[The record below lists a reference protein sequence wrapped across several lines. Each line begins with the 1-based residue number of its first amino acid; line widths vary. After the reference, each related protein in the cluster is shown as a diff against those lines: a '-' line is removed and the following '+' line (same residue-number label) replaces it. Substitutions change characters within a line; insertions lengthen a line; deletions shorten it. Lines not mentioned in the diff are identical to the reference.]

1 MSVIDTVEFFQVLYP
16 AETEGHTY
24 LWTLPKKYTRVFPCA
39 NALEIAQAARQET
52 EAHNDV
58 YYSVGVSERPFRAY
72 ERAKSSDIVSIPG
85 LWVDIDIAGDAHAAK
100 ALPPNYAAAR
110 SLLPE
115 MLDPSMVVHSGH
127 GLHAYYLFREL
138 LDTRTDEERSTAEEL
153 LRRLQGAVR
162 ARAAEQGWHVDSV
175 PDLCRILRVP
185 GTLNYKGG
193 EAVPCMV
200 TEYSEGLRYNAEDF
214 DVLPPVETVSKTER
228 TETFERRPTDGDAKV
243 MLANCAFLQ
252 HFQQNYKTLPE
263 PVWKAA
269 CTNLVRGVGG
279 EAIIL
284 PLVKEWLGAKYS
296 EEDTKKKLAHYL
308 NECTP
313 QTCTHIQT
321 DLGFKGCADCP
332 GIKSPCAWSL
342 GKVPQAIA
350 KLRQIALP
358 NAENTLNEETL
369 GALALV
375 KKENSLEYTRFKERC
390 KGNVNLNDLQREV
403 KRVQASQAG
412 LSVVEGG
419 GTLARGQKLG
429 EVRTCA
435 LVPDTPLD
443 LAIPANFSY
452 GADGVYEVRMTE
464 VGQVQR
470 LAAGTPVIISE
481 KQYNVD
487 TQTEKIQ
494 ISFRYYDHW
503 VHAVCKRSEAFSARN
518 IIALTDRGLN
528 ASSESA
534 KFLVKY
540 LQALE
545 AANPN
550 IPVVHAVS
558 KIGWRPYGLD
568 EFVIPSSSRYR
579 VDMEDDGELSAAF
592 TQRGTL
598 EEWLTVAQ
606 EIRKHVFARFVLAAA
621 FASPL
626 LRICKNRNF
635 MIYFWGTSGGGK
647 TAAQR
652 FALTVWGNP
661 TRLMKSFY
669 GTTNGLERAAEY
681 SNDFPL
687 VINERQ
693 VMMGNNKQEAL
704 ESLVYMLEG
713 GHGKVRASKS
723 GIRKTAT
730 WRTIAMASGEEPLS
744 RESSIQGVKT
754 RIIELNTYPVLPEE
768 AARMVYTI
776 DEEQHGTAGRAFVGR
791 LLQEAGTE
799 YAEILAAR
807 QALINRL
814 RVECPDHFEPH
825 IDNVATVAIADMLAS
840 MWLFGKTPEAAQQ
853 GAYDMAIAI
862 MGGQATKQEI
872 SDTRRAWDFVDEW
885 IVSNWQHFSNDNGY
899 ESRAKLSPEY
909 GFIRSGYV
917 NVYPM
922 YLRAALDD
930 AGFSSNKFLKEFV
943 ESGLIC
949 STPEKGKRRFTK
961 RVSYGGTK
969 IHVVQIPQSIEQPL

>member
-1 MSVIDTVEFFQVLYP
+1 MSVIDTIEFFRALYP
-16 AETEGHTY
+16 EDAQGHTY
-24 LWTLPKKYTRVFPCA
+24 LWTLPDKRTQVFA
-39 NALEIAQAARQET
+39 AAAYAEMAQAARKT
-52 EAHNDV
+52 GDTGKDV
-58 YYSVGVSERPFRAY
+58 YFSVGLSERLFRPH
-72 ERAKSSDIVSIPG
+72 ERAKSTDIVAIPA

-100 ALPPNYAAAR
+100 SLPPDYAAAR
-110 SLLPE
+110 ALLPE
-115 MLDPSMVVHSGH
+115 MFDPSIVVDSGH
-127 GLHAYYLFREL
+127 GIHAYYGFREL
-138 LDTRTDEERSTAEEL
+138 LDTRTDAEQSTAQDL

-162 ARAAEQGWHVDSV
+162 ARAEAKSWHVDST
-175 PDLCRILRVP
+175 PDLCRVLRVP
-185 GTLNYKGG
+185 GTLNHKGG
-193 EAVPCMV
+193 GAVPCV
-200 TEYSEGLRYNAEDF
+200 VAEYSEGLRYNAEDF
-214 DVLPPVETVSKTER
+214 DVLPPVEAICKTER
-228 TETFERRPTDGDAKV
+228 TATFKRRPTDGDARL
-243 MLANCAFLQ
+243 MIENCTFLQ
-252 HFQQNYKTLPE
+252 HFTQHYQSLPE

-269 CTNLVRGVGG
+269 CTNLMRGVGG
-279 EAIIL
+279 EEIIL
-284 PLVKEWLGAKYS
+284 PLVKEWL
-296 EEDTKKKLAHYL
+296 DTKFNADDTRKKLAHYL

-321 DLGFKGCADCP
+321 DLGFKGCVDCP

-358 NAENTLNEETL
+358 NAENTLNEETI

-375 KKENSLEYTRFKERC
+375 KKENGLEYARFKERC

-403 KRVQASQAG
+403 KRAQASQAG

-419 GTLARGQKLG
+419 ALVAGQRLG
-429 EVRTCA
+429 DITTRTF
-435 LVPDTPLD
+435 VPDTPLD
-443 LAIPANFSY
+443 LAIPANFAY
-452 GADGVYEVRMTE
+452 GADGIYEVRMTE
-464 VGQVQR
+464 MGQVQR

-481 KQYNVD
+481 KQYNID
-487 TQTEKIQ
+487 TQMEKVEL
-494 ISFRYYDHW
+494 SFRYYNHW
-503 VHAVCKRSEAFSARN
+503 VRTVCKRSEVFSARG
-518 IIALTDRGLN
+518 IIALADRGLN
-528 ASSESA
+528 TSSESA
-534 KFLVKY
+534 KYLVKY

-545 AANPN
+545 AANPH
-550 IPVVHAVS
+550 IPLVHAVS
-558 KIGWRPYGLD
+558 KIGWRPYALN

-579 VDMEDDGELSAAF
+579 VDLDDDGELAAAF
-592 TQRGTL
+592 TECGTL
-598 EEWLTVAQ
+598 AEWKAAAQ
-606 EIRKHVFARFVLAAA
+606 EIRKYTFARFVLAAS
-621 FASPL
+621 FATPL

-652 FALTVWGNP
+652 FALSVWGNP

-744 RESSIQGVKT
+744 KESSIQGVKT
-754 RIIELNTYPVLPEE
+754 RLIELNTYPVLPEQ
-768 AARMVYTI
+768 AAKMVYTI
-776 DEEQHGTAGRAFVGR
+776 DEEQHGTAGRAFIAR
-791 LLQEAGTE
+791 LLQDAGTE

-840 MWLFGKTPEAAQQ
+840 MWLFGESPEAAQQ

-862 MGGQATKQEI
+862 MGEQATKQEI

-899 ESRAKLSPEY
+899 DSRAKLSPEY

-930 AGFSSNKFLKEFV
+930 AGFSSNKFLKEFA
-943 ESGLIC
+943 EMGLIC
-949 STPEKGKRRFTK
+949 SSPEKNKRRFTK

-969 IHVVQIPQSIEQPL
+969 LHVVQIPQVMEGLL

>member
-1 MSVIDTVEFFQVLYP
+1 MSVIDTIEFFRALYP
-16 AETEGHTY
+16 ENAQGHTY
-24 LWTLPKKYTRVFPCA
+24 LWTLPDKRTQVFA
-39 NALEIAQAARQET
+39 AAVHAEMAQAARKT
-52 EAHNDV
+52 GDTGKDV
-58 YYSVGVSERPFRAY
+58 YFSVGVSERLFKAH
-72 ERAKSSDIVSIPG
+72 ERAKSADIVAIPA

-100 ALPPNYAAAR
+100 SLPPDYNSAR
-110 SLLPE
+110 SLMPE
-115 MLDPSMVVHSGH
+115 MLDPSIVVDSGH
-127 GLHAYYLFREL
+127 GLHAYYLFREP
-138 LDTRTDEERSTAEEL
+138 LDTRTDEERSAAEDL

-162 ARAAEQGWHVDSV
+162 ARAAEHGWHVDSV
-175 PDLCRILRVP
+175 PDLCRVLRVP
-185 GTLNYKGG
+185 GTLNRKGG
-193 EAVPCMV
+193 GAAPCV
-200 TEYSEGLRYNAEDF
+200 VAEYSEGLRYNAEDF
-214 DVLPPVETVSKTER
+214 DVLPPVEAASKTER
-228 TETFERRPTDGDAKV
+228 TETFERRPTDGDAQV
-243 MLANCAFLQ
+243 MLANCTFLQ
-252 HFQQNYKTLPE
+252 HFQQDYKTLPE
-263 PVWKAA
+263 PIWKAA
-269 CTNLVRGVGG
+269 CTNLMRGVGG
-279 EAIIL
+279 EEIIL
-284 PLVKEWLGAKYS
+284 PLVKEWLGAKFN
-296 EEDTKKKLAHYL
+296 EDDTRKKLAHYL

-403 KRVQASQAG
+403 KRVQALQAG

-419 GTLARGQKLG
+419 ALETGQRLG
-429 EVRTCA
+429 DITTRTF
-435 LVPDTPLD
+435 VPDTPLD

-452 GADGVYEVRMTE
+452 GADGVHEVRMTE
-464 VGQVQR
+464 MGQVQR

-487 TQTEKIQ
+487 TQTEKVQ
-494 ISFRYYDHW
+494 LSFRYYDHW
-503 VHAVCKRSEAFSARN
+503 VHTVCKRSEIFSARS

-528 ASSESA
+528 TSSESA
-534 KFLVKY
+534 KYLVKY

-550 IPVVHAVS
+550 IPLVHAVS
-558 KIGWRPYGLD
+558 KIGWRPYGMN
-568 EFVIPSSSRYR
+568 EFVIPSSSKYR
-579 VDMEDDGELSAAF
+579 VDMDDDGELSAAF
-592 TQRGTL
+592 TQCGTL
-598 EEWLTVAQ
+598 AEWQTAAQ
-606 EIRKHVFARFVLAAA
+606 EIRKHSFARFVLAAA
-621 FASPL
+621 FAAPL

-744 RESSIQGVKT
+744 NESSIQGVKT
-754 RIIELNTYPVLPEE
+754 RLIELNTYPVLPEKT
-768 AARMVYTI
+768 AKLVYTI
-776 DEEQHGTAGRAFVGR
+776 DEEQHGTAGRAFISR
-791 LLQEAGTE
+791 RLQEAGTE
-799 YAEILAAR
+799 YAEIFAAR
-807 QALINRL
+807 QALISRL

-840 MWLFGKTPEAAQQ
+840 MWLFGAAPEEAQQ

-862 MGGQATKQEI
+862 MPELPTRREI
-872 SDTRRAWDFVDEW
+872 SDTRRAWDFVEAW
-885 IVSNWQHFSNDNGY
+885 LLSNRQRFSDDY
-899 ESRAKLSPEY
+899 ASRANLSPEY
-909 GFIRSGYV
+909 GFIREGYY
-917 NVYPM
+917 NIYPM
-922 YLRAALDD
+922 YLRAALDS
-930 AGFSSNKFLKEFV
+930 AGFASNKFLKEFA

-949 STPEKGKRRFTK
+949 SSLEKKQNRYTK
-961 RVSYGGTK
+961 RVSYNGTK
-969 IHVVQIPQSIEQPL
+969 IHVVQIPQGAELPL

>member
-1 MSVIDTVEFFQVLYP
+1 MSVIDTIEFFQVLYP
-16 AETEGHTY
+16 AETEGNTY
-24 LWTLPKKYTRVFPCA
+24 VWTLPEKRAQVFPCA

-72 ERAKSSDIVSIPG
+72 ERAKSSDIVGIPG
-85 LWVDIDIAGDAHAAK
+85 LWVDIDIAGGGHAAK
-100 ALPPNYAAAR
+100 ALPPDYAAAR
-110 SLLPE
+110 TLLPE

-127 GLHAYYLFREL
+127 GLHAYYLFREPF
-138 LDTRTDEERSTAEEL
+138 DTRTDEERSAAEEL

-214 DVLPPVETVSKTER
+214 DVLPPVEMVSKTER
-228 TETFERRPTDGDAKV
+228 TETFERRPTDGDAQL
-243 MLANCAFLQ
+243 MLANCTFLQ
-252 HFQQNYKTLPE
+252 HFQQDYKTLPE
-263 PVWKAA
+263 PIWKAA
-269 CTNLVRGVGG
+269 CTNLMRGVGG
-279 EAIIL
+279 EEIIL
-284 PLVKEWLGAKYS
+284 PLVKEWLGAKFN
-296 EEDTKKKLAHYL
+296 EDDTRKKLAHYL

-403 KRVQASQAG
+403 KRVQALQAG

-419 GTLARGQKLG
+419 ALETGQRLG
-429 EVRTCA
+429 DITTRTF
-435 LVPDTPLD
+435 VPDTPLD

-452 GADGVYEVRMTE
+452 GADGVHEVRMTE
-464 VGQVQR
+464 MGQVQR

-487 TQTEKIQ
+487 TQTEKVQ
-494 ISFRYYDHW
+494 LSFRYYDHW
-503 VHAVCKRSEAFSARN
+503 VHTVCKRSEIFSARS

-528 ASSESA
+528 TSSESA
-534 KFLVKY
+534 KYLVKY

-550 IPVVHAVS
+550 IPLVHAVS
-558 KIGWRPYGLD
+558 KIGWRPYGMN
-568 EFVIPSSSRYR
+568 EFVIPSSSKYR
-579 VDMEDDGELSAAF
+579 VDMDDDGELSAAF
-592 TQRGTL
+592 TQCGTL
-598 EEWLTVAQ
+598 AEWQTAAQ
-606 EIRKHVFARFVLAAA
+606 EIRKHSFARFVLAAA
-621 FASPL
+621 FAAPL

-744 RESSIQGVKT
+744 NESSIQGVKT
-754 RIIELNTYPVLPEE
+754 RLIELNTYPVLPEKT
-768 AARMVYTI
+768 AKLVYTI
-776 DEEQHGTAGRAFVGR
+776 DEEQHGTAGRAFISR

-799 YAEILAAR
+799 YAEIFAAR
-807 QALINRL
+807 QALISRL

-840 MWLFGKTPEAAQQ
+840 MWLFGAAPEEAQQ

-862 MGGQATKQEI
+862 MPELPTRREI
-872 SDTRRAWDFVDEW
+872 SDTRRAWDFVEAW
-885 IVSNWQHFSNDNGY
+885 LLSNRQRFSDDY
-899 ESRAKLSPEY
+899 ASRANLSPEY
-909 GFIRSGYV
+909 GFIREGYY
-917 NVYPM
+917 NIYPM
-922 YLRAALDD
+922 YLRAALDS
-930 AGFSSNKFLKEFV
+930 AGFASNKFLKEFA

-949 STPEKGKRRFTK
+949 SSLEKKQNRYTK
-961 RVSYGGTK
+961 RVSYNGTK
-969 IHVVQIPQSIEQPL
+969 IHVVQIPQGAELPL

>member
-16 AETEGHTY
+16 AETEGNTY
-24 LWTLPKKYTRVFPCA
+24 IWTLPKKCTHVFPCT
-39 NALEIAQAARQET
+39 NASEIAQAARKET

-72 ERAKSSDIVSIPG
+72 ERAKSSDIVGIPG
-85 LWVDIDIAGDAHAAK
+85 LWVDIDIAGGGHAAK
-100 ALPPNYAAAR
+100 SLPTDYAAAR
-110 SLLPE
+110 ALLPE

-153 LRRLQGAVR
+153 LRRLQGSVR
-162 ARAAEQGWHVDSV
+162 VRAAEQGWHVDSV

-185 GTLNYKGG
+185 GTLNCKGD
-193 EAVPCMV
+193 EVVPCMV

-214 DVLPPVETVSKTER
+214 DILPPVEAVSKTER
-228 TETFERRPTDGDAKV
+228 TETFERRPTDGDAQLMV
-243 MLANCAFLQ
+243 ANCTFLQ
-252 HFQQNYKTLPE
+252 HFQQDYKTLPE
-263 PVWKAA
+263 PIWKAA
-269 CTNLVRGVGG
+269 CTNLMRGVGG
-279 EAIIL
+279 EEIIL
-284 PLVKEWLGAKYS
+284 PLVKEWLGAKFN
-296 EEDTKKKLAHYL
+296 EDDTRKKLAHYL

-429 EVRTCA
+429 EVRTCTF
-435 LVPDTPLD
+435 VPDTPLD

-464 VGQVQR
+464 MGQVQR

-487 TQTEKIQ
+487 TQTEKVQ
-494 ISFRYYDHW
+494 LSFRYYDHW
-503 VHAVCKRSEAFSARN
+503 VHTVCKRSEIFSARG

-528 ASSESA
+528 TSSESA
-534 KFLVKY
+534 KYLVKY

-550 IPVVHAVS
+550 IPLVHAVS
-558 KIGWRPYGLD
+558 KIGWRPYGLS
-568 EFVIPSSSRYR
+568 EFVIPSSSKYC
-579 VDMEDDGELSAAF
+579 VDMDDDGELTAAF

-598 EEWLTVAQ
+598 KEWQEAAQ
-606 EIRKHVFARFVLAAA
+606 EIRKHTFARFVLAAS
-621 FASPL
+621 FATPL
-626 LRICKNRNF
+626 LCICKNRNF

-744 RESSIQGVKT
+744 KESSIQGVKT
-754 RIIELNTYPVLPEE
+754 RLIELNTYPVLPEE
-768 AARMVYTI
+768 TAKLVYTI
-776 DEEQHGTAGRAFVGR
+776 DEEQHGTAGRAFIER
-791 LLQEAGTE
+791 LLHDAGTE

-807 QALINRL
+807 QALIERL
-814 RVECPDHFEPH
+814 RADYPEHFEPH
-825 IDNVATVAIADMLAS
+825 IDNVATVAIADMLVS
-840 MWLFGKTPEAAQQ
+840 MWLFGAVPEEAQQ
-853 GAYDMAIAI
+853 DTYDMAAVI
-862 MGGQATKQEI
+862 MAELPTRREI
-872 SDTRRAWDFVDEW
+872 SDTRRAWDFVEAW
-885 IVSNWQHFSNDNGY
+885 LLSNRQRFSDDYG
-899 ESRAKLSPEY
+899 SRANLSPEY
-909 GFIRSGYV
+909 GFIREGYY
-917 NVYPM
+917 NIYPM
-922 YLRAALDD
+922 YLRAALDG
-930 AGFSSNKFLKEFV
+930 AGFASNKFLKEFA
-943 ESGLIC
+943 EGGLIC
-949 STPEKGKRRFTK
+949 SSLEKKQNRYTK
-961 RVSYGGTK
+961 RVSYNGTK
-969 IHVVQIPQSIEQPL
+969 IHVVQIPQGAELPL

>member
-1 MSVIDTVEFFQVLYP
+1 MSVIDTIEFFRALYP
-16 AETEGHTY
+16 EDAQGHTY
-24 LWTLPKKYTRVFPCA
+24 LWTLPDKRTQVFTA
-39 NALEIAQAARQET
+39 AAHAEMAQAARKT
-52 EAHNDV
+52 GDAGKDV
-58 YYSVGVSERPFRAY
+58 YFSVGVSERLFKAH
-72 ERAKSSDIVSIPG
+72 ERAKSADIVAIPA

-100 ALPPNYAAAR
+100 ALPPDYISAR
-110 SLLPE
+110 ALLPE
-115 MLDPSMVVHSGH
+115 MLDPSIVVHSGH
-127 GLHAYYLFREL
+127 GIHAYYLFREL
-138 LDTRTDEERSTAEEL
+138 LDTRTDEERSAAEEL

-162 ARAAEQGWHVDSV
+162 ARAAEHGWHVDSV
-175 PDLCRILRVP
+175 PDLCRVLRVP
-185 GTLNYKGG
+185 GTLNRKGG
-193 EAVPCMV
+193 GAVPCV
-200 TEYSEGLRYNAEDF
+200 VAEYSEGLRYNAEDF
-214 DVLPPVETVSKTER
+214 DILPPVEAVSKTER
-228 TETFERRPTDGDAKV
+228 TETFERRPTDGEAQV
-243 MLANCAFLQ
+243 MLANCTFLQ
-252 HFQQNYKTLPE
+252 YFQQNYKTLPE
-263 PVWKAA
+263 PIWKAA
-269 CTNLVRGVGG
+269 CTNLMRGTNG
-279 EAIIL
+279 EDIIL
-284 PLVKEWLGAKYS
+284 PLVKEWLGTKYN
-296 EEDTKKKLAHYL
+296 EDDTRKKLAHYL

-321 DLGFKGCADCP
+321 DLGFNGCADCP

-452 GADGVYEVRMTE
+452 GADGVHEVRMTE
-464 VGQVQR
+464 MGQVQR

-503 VHAVCKRSEAFSARN
+503 VHTVCKRSEIFSARG

-528 ASSESA
+528 TSSESA
-534 KFLVKY
+534 KYLVKY

-550 IPVVHAVS
+550 IPLVHAVS
-558 KIGWRPYGLD
+558 KIGWRPYGLS
-568 EFVIPSSSRYR
+568 EFVIPSSSKYR
-579 VDMEDDGELSAAF
+579 VDMDDDGELTAAF

-598 EEWLTVAQ
+598 KEWQEAAQ
-606 EIRKHVFARFVLAAA
+606 EIRKHTFARFVLAAS
-621 FASPL
+621 FATPL

-744 RESSIQGVKT
+744 KESSIQGVKT
-754 RIIELNTYPVLPEE
+754 RLIELNTYPVLPEE
-768 AARMVYTI
+768 TAKLVYTI
-776 DEEQHGTAGRAFVGR
+776 DEEQHGTAGRAFIER
-791 LLQEAGTE
+791 LLQDAGTE

-840 MWLFGKTPEAAQQ
+840 MWLFGAAPEEAQQ
-853 GAYDMAIAI
+853 DTYDMAAVI
-862 MGGQATKQEI
+862 MAELPTRREI
-872 SDTRRAWDFVDEW
+872 SDTQRAWDFVEAW
-885 IVSNWQHFSNDNGY
+885 LLSNRQRFSDDY
-899 ESRAKLSPEY
+899 ASRANLSPEY
-909 GFIRSGYV
+909 GFIREGYY
-917 NVYPM
+917 NIYPM
-922 YLRAALDD
+922 YLRAALDS
-930 AGFSSNKFLKEFV
+930 AGFASNKFLKEFA

-949 STPEKGKRRFTK
+949 SSLEKKQNRYTK
-961 RVSYGGTK
+961 RVSYNGTK
-969 IHVVQIPQSIEQPL
+969 IHVVQIPQGTELPL

>member
-1 MSVIDTVEFFQVLYP
+1 MPDKRTQVFSCAAHADT
-16 AETEGHTY
+16 
-24 LWTLPKKYTRVFPCA
+24 
-39 NALEIAQAARQET
+39 AQAAQK
-52 EAHNDV
+52 ASDAGKDV
-58 YYSVGVSERPFRAY
+58 YFSVGVSERLFRAH
-72 ERAKSSDIVSIPG
+72 ERAKSADIVAIPA

-100 ALPPNYAAAR
+100 ALPPDYISAR
-110 SLLPE
+110 ALLPE
-115 MLDPSMVVHSGH
+115 MLDPSIVVHSGH
-127 GLHAYYLFREL
+127 GIHAYYLFREL
-138 LDTRTDEERSTAEEL
+138 LDTRTDEERSAAEEL

-162 ARAAEQGWHVDSV
+162 ARAAEHGWHVDSV
-175 PDLCRILRVP
+175 PDLCRVLRVL
-185 GTLNYKGG
+185 GTLNRKGG
-193 EAVPCMV
+193 GAVSCV
-200 TEYSEGLRYNAEDF
+200 VAEYSEGLRYNAEDF
-214 DVLPPVETVSKTER
+214 DILPPVEAVSKTER
-228 TETFERRPTDGDAKV
+228 TETFERRPTDGDAQL

-252 HFQQNYKTLPE
+252 YFQQNYKTLPE

-269 CTNLVRGVGG
+269 CTNLMRGTNG
-279 EAIIL
+279 EDIIL
-284 PLVKEWLGAKYS
+284 PLVKEWLDTKYN
-296 EEDTKKKLAHYL
+296 EEDTRKKLAHYL

-313 QTCTHIQT
+313 QTCVHIQSE
-321 DLGFKGCADCP
+321 LGFKGCVDCP

-350 KLRQIALP
+350 KLRQITLP
-358 NAENTLNEETL
+358 TAENTLNEETI

-375 KKENSLEYTRFKERC
+375 KKENGLEYARFKERC

-403 KRVQASQAG
+403 KRVQALQAG

-419 GTLARGQKLG
+419 ALETGQKLG
-429 EVRTCA
+429 DITTQSF
-435 LVPDTPLD
+435 VPDTPLD

-464 VGQVQR
+464 MGQVQR

-558 KIGWRPYGLD
+558 KIGWRPYGMN
-568 EFVIPSSSRYR
+568 EFIIPSSSKYR
-579 VDMEDDGELSAAF
+579 VDMDDDGELSAAF
-592 TQRGTL
+592 TQCGTL
-598 EEWLTVAQ
+598 AEWQTAAQ
-606 EIRKHVFARFVLAAA
+606 EIRKHSFARFVLAAA
-621 FASPL
+621 FAAPL
-626 LRICKNRNF
+626 LRIFKNRNF

-652 FALTVWGNP
+652 FALSVWGNP

-744 RESSIQGVKT
+744 KESSIQGVKT
-754 RIIELNTYPVLPEE
+754 RLIELNAYPVLPEE
-768 AARMVYTI
+768 TAKMVYAI
-776 DEEQHGTAGRAFVGR
+776 DEEQHGTAGRAFIER
-791 LLQEAGTE
+791 LLQDAGTA
-799 YAEILAAR
+799 YAEILTAR
-807 QALINRL
+807 QALIERL
-814 RVECPDHFEPH
+814 RADYPEHFEPH
-825 IDNVATVAIADMLAS
+825 IDNVATVAIADMLVS
-840 MWLFGKTPEAAQQ
+840 MWLFGAVPEEAQQ
-853 GAYDMAIAI
+853 DAYDMAAVI
-862 MGGQATKQEI
+862 MAELPTRREI
-872 SDTRRAWDFVDEW
+872 SDTRRAWDFVEAW
-885 IVSNWQHFSNDNGY
+885 LLSNRQRFSDDY
-899 ESRAKLSPEY
+899 ASRANLSPEY
-909 GFIRSGYV
+909 GFIREGYY
-917 NVYPM
+917 NIYPM
-922 YLRAALDD
+922 YLRAALDG
-930 AGFSSNKFLKEFV
+930 AGFASNKFLKEFA
-943 ESGLIC
+943 EGGLIC
-949 STPEKGKRRFTK
+949 SSLEKKQNRYTK
-961 RVSYGGTK
+961 RVSYNGTK
-969 IHVVQIPQSIEQPL
+969 IHVVQIPQGAELPL

>member
-1 MSVIDTVEFFQVLYP
+1 MSVIDTIEFFRALYP
-16 AETEGHTY
+16 ENAQGHTY
-24 LWTLPKKYTRVFPCA
+24 LWTLPDKRTQVFA
-39 NALEIAQAARQET
+39 AAVHAEMAQAARKT
-52 EAHNDV
+52 GDTGKDV
-58 YYSVGVSERPFRAY
+58 YFSVGVSERLFKAH
-72 ERAKSSDIVSIPG
+72 ERAKSADIVAIPA

-100 ALPPNYAAAR
+100 SLPPDYNSAR
-110 SLLPE
+110 SLMPE
-115 MLDPSMVVHSGH
+115 MLDPSIVVDSGH
-127 GLHAYYLFREL
+127 GLHAYYLFREP
-138 LDTRTDEERSTAEEL
+138 LDTRTDEERSAAEDL

-162 ARAAEQGWHVDSV
+162 ARAAEHGWHVDSV
-175 PDLCRILRVP
+175 PDLCRVLRVP
-185 GTLNYKGG
+185 GTLNRKGG
-193 EAVPCMV
+193 GAAPCV
-200 TEYSEGLRYNAEDF
+200 VAEYSEGLRYNAEDF
-214 DVLPPVETVSKTER
+214 DVLPPVEAASKTER
-228 TETFERRPTDGDAKV
+228 TETFERRPTDGDAQV
-243 MLANCAFLQ
+243 MLANCTFLQ
-252 HFQQNYKTLPE
+252 HFQQDYKTLPE
-263 PVWKAA
+263 PIWKAA
-269 CTNLVRGVGG
+269 CTNLMRGVGG
-279 EAIIL
+279 EEIIL
-284 PLVKEWLGAKYS
+284 PLVKEWLGAKFN
-296 EEDTKKKLAHYL
+296 EDDTRKKLAHYL

-403 KRVQASQAG
+403 KRVQALQAG

-419 GTLARGQKLG
+419 ALETGQRLG
-429 EVRTCA
+429 DITTRTF
-435 LVPDTPLD
+435 VPDTPLD

-452 GADGVYEVRMTE
+452 GADGVHEVRMTE
-464 VGQVQR
+464 MGQVQR

-487 TQTEKIQ
+487 TQTEKVQ
-494 ISFRYYDHW
+494 LSFRYYDHW
-503 VHAVCKRSEAFSARN
+503 VHTVCKRSEIFSARS

-528 ASSESA
+528 TSSESA
-534 KFLVKY
+534 KYLVKY

-550 IPVVHAVS
+550 IPLVHAVS
-558 KIGWRPYGLD
+558 KIGWRPYGMN
-568 EFVIPSSSRYR
+568 EFVIPSSSKYR
-579 VDMEDDGELSAAF
+579 VDMDDDGELSAAF
-592 TQRGTL
+592 TQCGTL
-598 EEWLTVAQ
+598 AEWQTAAQ
-606 EIRKHVFARFVLAAA
+606 EIRKHSFARFVLAAA
-621 FASPL
+621 FAAPL

-744 RESSIQGVKT
+744 NESSIQGVKT
-754 RIIELNTYPVLPEE
+754 RLIELNTYPVLPEKT
-768 AARMVYTI
+768 AKLVYTI
-776 DEEQHGTAGRAFVGR
+776 DEEQHGTAGRAFISR

-799 YAEILAAR
+799 YAEIFAAR
-807 QALINRL
+807 QALISRL

-840 MWLFGKTPEAAQQ
+840 MWLFGAAPEEAQQ

-862 MGGQATKQEI
+862 MPELPTRREI
-872 SDTRRAWDFVDEW
+872 SDTRRAWDFVEAW
-885 IVSNWQHFSNDNGY
+885 LLSNRQRFSDDY
-899 ESRAKLSPEY
+899 ASRANLSPEY
-909 GFIRSGYV
+909 GFIREGYY
-917 NVYPM
+917 NIYPM
-922 YLRAALDD
+922 YLRAALDS
-930 AGFSSNKFLKEFV
+930 AGFASNKFLKEFA

-949 STPEKGKRRFTK
+949 SSLEKKQNRYTK
-961 RVSYGGTK
+961 RVSYNGTK
-969 IHVVQIPQSIEQPL
+969 IHVVQIPQGAELPL

>member
-1 MSVIDTVEFFQVLYP
+1 MSVIDTIEFFRALYP
-16 AETEGHTY
+16 EESEGHTY
-24 LWTLPKKYTRVFPCA
+24 LWTLPDKRTQVFA
-39 NALEIAQAARQET
+39 AAAHAEIAQAARNT
-52 EAHNDV
+52 GDAGKDV
-58 YYSVGVSERPFRAY
+58 YFSVGLSERLFKAH
-72 ERAKSSDIVSIPG
+72 ERAKSADIIAIPA

-100 ALPPNYAAAR
+100 SLPPDYTAAR
-110 SLLPE
+110 ALLPE
-115 MLDPSMVVHSGH
+115 MLDPSIVVHSGH
-127 GLHAYYLFREL
+127 GIHAYYIFREL
-138 LDTRTDEERSTAEEL
+138 LDTRTEEERSAAEDL

-162 ARAAEQGWHVDSV
+162 ARAAIYGWHVDSV
-175 PDLCRILRVP
+175 PDLCRVLRVP
-185 GTLNYKGG
+185 GTLNRKGG
-193 EAVPCMV
+193 GAVSCV
-200 TEYSEGLRYNAEDF
+200 VAEYSEELRYNAEDF
-214 DVLPPVETVSKTER
+214 DVLPPVETVNRTER
-228 TETFERRPTDGDAKV
+228 TETFERRPTDGDAQL
-243 MLANCAFLQ
+243 MLANCTFLQ

-269 CTNLVRGVGG
+269 CTNLMRGVGG
-279 EAIIL
+279 EEIIL
-284 PLVKEWLGAKYS
+284 PLVKEWLGTKYN
-296 EEDTKKKLAHYL
+296 EEDTRKKLAHYL

-313 QTCTHIQT
+313 QTCVHIQSE
-321 DLGFKGCADCP
+321 LGFKGCADCP
-332 GIKSPCAWSL
+332 AIKSPCAWSL

-358 NAENTLNEETL
+358 NAENTLNEETI

-375 KKENSLEYTRFKERC
+375 KKENGLEYARFKERC

-419 GTLARGQKLG
+419 ALEAGQKLG
-429 EVRTCA
+429 DITTRSF
-435 LVPDTPLD
+435 VPDTPLD
-443 LAIPANFSY
+443 LALPANFSY

-464 VGQVQR
+464 MGQVAR

-487 TQTEKIQ
+487 TQTEKVQ
-494 ISFRYYDHW
+494 LSFRYYAHW
-503 VHAVCKRSEAFSARN
+503 VHVVCKRSEVFSARG

-528 ASSESA
+528 TSSESA
-534 KFLVKY
+534 KYLVKY

-558 KIGWRPYGLD
+558 KIGWRPYGLS

-579 VDMEDDGELSAAF
+579 VDMDDDGELAAAF
-592 TQRGTL
+592 TQCGTV
-598 EEWLTVAQ
+598 EAWRQAAQ

-621 FASPL
+621 FATPL
-626 LRICKNRNF
+626 LHICKNRNF

-693 VMMGNNKQEAL
+693 VMMGSNKQEAL

-744 RESSIQGVKT
+744 KESSIQGVKT
-754 RIIELNTYPVLPEE
+754 RLIELNTYSVLPEE
-768 AARMVYTI
+768 TAKMVYSI
-776 DEEQHGTAGRAFVGR
+776 DEERHGTAGRAFMER
-791 LLQEAGTE
+791 LLQEAKTA
-799 YAEILAAR
+799 YTEILAAR
-807 QALINRL
+807 QALIERL
-814 RVECPDHFEPH
+814 HIDYPEHFEPH
-825 IDNVATVAIADMLAS
+825 IDNVATVCIADMLAS
-840 MWLFGKTPEAAQQ
+840 MWIFGETPEEAQQ
-853 GAYDMAIAI
+853 GAYDMAAVI
-862 MGGQATKQEI
+862 MEGQPTKREI
-872 SDTRRAWDFVDEW
+872 SDTRRAWDFVETW
-885 IVSNWQHFSNDNGY
+885 LVSNWQHFSNDSGY

-909 GFIRSGYV
+909 GFIRDGCI

-930 AGFSSNKFLKEFV
+930 AGFSSNKFLKEFA
-943 ESGLIC
+943 EGGLIC
-949 STPEKGKRRFTK
+949 STPEKDKRRFTK

-969 IHVVQIPQSIEQPL
+969 IHVIQIPQNMEALL

>member
-1 MSVIDTVEFFQVLYP
+1 MSVIDTIEFFQVLYP
-16 AETEGHTY
+16 EETEGYTY
-24 LWTLPKKYTRVFPCA
+24 LWTLPDKRTQVFPCA
-39 NALEIAQAARQET
+39 NAPEIAQAARKES

-58 YYSVGVSERPFRAY
+58 YYSVGVSERPFRPY

-85 LWVDIDIAGDAHAAK
+85 LWVDIDIAGDGHAAK
-100 ALPPNYAAAR
+100 ALPPDYAAAR
-110 SLLPE
+110 ALLPE
-115 MLDPSMVVHSGH
+115 MLDPSMVVHSGY

-138 LDTRTDEERSTAEEL
+138 LDTRTNEEQSTAQDL

-162 ARAAEQGWHVDSV
+162 ARAEEKGWHVDSV

-185 GTLNYKGG
+185 GTLNRKGG
-193 EAVPCMV
+193 GAVPCV
-200 TEYSEGLRYNAEDF
+200 VAEYSEGLRYNAEDF
-214 DVLPPVETVSKTER
+214 DVLPPVEAVSKTER
-228 TETFERRPTDGDAKV
+228 TETFERRPTDGDAQLMV
-243 MLANCAFLQ
+243 ANCTFLQ
-252 HFQQNYKTLPE
+252 HFQQDYKTLPE
-263 PVWKAA
+263 PIWKAA
-269 CTNLVRGVGG
+269 CTNLMRGVGG
-279 EAIIL
+279 EEIIL
-284 PLVKEWLGAKYS
+284 PLVKEWLGAKFS
-296 EEDTKKKLAHYL
+296 EDDTRKKLAHYL

-321 DLGFKGCADCP
+321 DLGFKGCVDCP

-358 NAENTLNEETL
+358 NAENTLNEETI

-375 KKENSLEYTRFKERC
+375 KKENGLEYARFKERC

-403 KRVQASQAG
+403 KRAQASQAG

-419 GTLARGQKLG
+419 ALEAGQRLG
-429 EVRTCA
+429 DITTRTF
-435 LVPDTPLD
+435 VPDTPLD
-443 LAIPANFSY
+443 LAVPANFSY

-503 VHAVCKRSEAFSARN
+503 GHAVCKRSEAFSARN

-568 EFVIPSSSRYR
+568 EFVIPSSSKYR
-579 VDMEDDGELSAAF
+579 VDMDDDGELTAAF
-592 TQRGTL
+592 TQCGTL
-598 EEWLTVAQ
+598 AAWKEAAQ
-606 EIRKHVFARFVLAAA
+606 EIRKHIFARFVLAAS
-621 FASPL
+621 FATPL

-744 RESSIQGVKT
+744 KESSIQGVKT
-754 RIIELNTYPVLPEE
+754 RLVELNTYLVLPEE
-768 AARMVYTI
+768 TAKLVYTI
-776 DEEQHGTAGRAFVGR
+776 DEEQHGTAVRAFVGR
-791 LLQEAGTE
+791 LLQESGTE

-814 RVECPDHFEPH
+814 RTDYPEHFEPH

-840 MWLFGKTPEAAQQ
+840 MWIFGETPEEAQQ

-872 SDTRRAWDFVDEW
+872 SDMRRAWDFVEAW

-930 AGFSSNKFLKEFV
+930 VGFSSNKFLKEFA

-949 STPEKGKRRFTK
+949 STPEKGKCRFTK

-969 IHVVQIPQSIEQPL
+969 IHVVQIPQTLEQPL

>member
-1 MSVIDTVEFFQVLYP
+1 MSVIDTIEFFQALYP
-16 AETEGHTY
+16 EETEGHTY
-24 LWTLPKKYTRVFPCA
+24 LWTMPDKRTQVFSCA
-39 NALEIAQAARQET
+39 AHADTAQAAQK
-52 EAHNDV
+52 ASDAGKDV
-58 YYSVGVSERPFRAY
+58 YFSVGVSERLFRAH
-72 ERAKSSDIVSIPG
+72 ERAKSADIVAIPA

-100 ALPPNYAAAR
+100 ALPPDYISAR
-110 SLLPE
+110 ALLPE
-115 MLDPSMVVHSGH
+115 MLDPSIVVHSGH
-127 GLHAYYLFREL
+127 GIHAYYLFREL
-138 LDTRTDEERSTAEEL
+138 LDTRTDEERSAAEEL

-162 ARAAEQGWHVDSV
+162 ARAAEHGWHVDSV
-175 PDLCRILRVP
+175 PDLCRVLRVL
-185 GTLNYKGG
+185 GTLNRKGG
-193 EAVPCMV
+193 GAVSCV
-200 TEYSEGLRYNAEDF
+200 VAEYSEGLRYNAEDF
-214 DVLPPVETVSKTER
+214 DILPPVEAVSKTER
-228 TETFERRPTDGDAKV
+228 TETFERRPTDGDAQL

-252 HFQQNYKTLPE
+252 YFQQNYKTLPE

-269 CTNLVRGVGG
+269 CTNLMRGTNG
-279 EAIIL
+279 EDIIL
-284 PLVKEWLGAKYS
+284 PLVKEWLDTKYN
-296 EEDTKKKLAHYL
+296 EEDTRKKLAHYL

-313 QTCTHIQT
+313 QTCVHIQSE
-321 DLGFKGCADCP
+321 LGFKGCVDCP

-350 KLRQIALP
+350 KLRQITLP
-358 NAENTLNEETL
+358 TAENTLNEETI

-375 KKENSLEYTRFKERC
+375 KKENGLEYARFKERC

-403 KRVQASQAG
+403 KRVQALQAG

-419 GTLARGQKLG
+419 ALETGQKLG
-429 EVRTCA
+429 DITTQSF
-435 LVPDTPLD
+435 VPDTPLD

-464 VGQVQR
+464 MGQVQR

-558 KIGWRPYGLD
+558 KIGWRPYGMN
-568 EFVIPSSSRYR
+568 EFIIPSSSKYR
-579 VDMEDDGELSAAF
+579 VDMDDDGELSAAF
-592 TQRGTL
+592 TQCGTL
-598 EEWLTVAQ
+598 AEWQTAAQ
-606 EIRKHVFARFVLAAA
+606 EIRKHSFARFVLAAA
-621 FASPL
+621 FAAPL
-626 LRICKNRNF
+626 LRIFKNRNF

-652 FALTVWGNP
+652 FALSVWGNP

-744 RESSIQGVKT
+744 KESSIQGVKT
-754 RIIELNTYPVLPEE
+754 RLIELNAYPVLPEE
-768 AARMVYTI
+768 TAKMVYAI
-776 DEEQHGTAGRAFVGR
+776 DEEQHGTAGRAFIER
-791 LLQEAGTE
+791 LLQDAGTA
-799 YAEILAAR
+799 YAEILTAR
-807 QALINRL
+807 QALIERL
-814 RVECPDHFEPH
+814 RADYPEHFEPH
-825 IDNVATVAIADMLAS
+825 IDNVATVAIADMLVS
-840 MWLFGKTPEAAQQ
+840 MWLFGAVPEEAQQ
-853 GAYDMAIAI
+853 DAYDMAAVI
-862 MGGQATKQEI
+862 MAELPTRREI
-872 SDTRRAWDFVDEW
+872 SDTRRAWDFVEAW
-885 IVSNWQHFSNDNGY
+885 LLSNRQRFSDDY
-899 ESRAKLSPEY
+899 ASRANLSPEY
-909 GFIRSGYV
+909 GFIREGYY
-917 NVYPM
+917 NIYPM
-922 YLRAALDD
+922 YLRAALDG
-930 AGFSSNKFLKEFV
+930 AGFASNKFLKEFA
-943 ESGLIC
+943 EGGLIC
-949 STPEKGKRRFTK
+949 SSLEKKQNRYTK
-961 RVSYGGTK
+961 RVSYNGTK
-969 IHVVQIPQSIEQPL
+969 IHVVQIPQGAELPL

>member
-1 MSVIDTVEFFQVLYP
+1 MPDKRTQVFSCAAHADT
-16 AETEGHTY
+16 
-24 LWTLPKKYTRVFPCA
+24 
-39 NALEIAQAARQET
+39 AQAAQK
-52 EAHNDV
+52 ASDAGKDV
-58 YYSVGVSERPFRAY
+58 YFSVGVSERLFRAH
-72 ERAKSSDIVSIPG
+72 ERAKSADIVAIPA

-100 ALPPNYAAAR
+100 ALPPDYISAR
-110 SLLPE
+110 ALLPE
-115 MLDPSMVVHSGH
+115 MLDPSIVVHSGH
-127 GLHAYYLFREL
+127 GIHAYYLFREL
-138 LDTRTDEERSTAEEL
+138 LDTRTDEERSAAEDL

-162 ARAAEQGWHVDSV
+162 ARAAEHGWHVDSV
-175 PDLCRILRVP
+175 PDLCRVLRVP
-185 GTLNYKGG
+185 GTLNRKGG
-193 EAVPCMV
+193 GAAPCV
-200 TEYSEGLRYNAEDF
+200 VAEYSEGLRYNAEDF
-214 DVLPPVETVSKTER
+214 DVLPPVEAASKTER
-228 TETFERRPTDGDAKV
+228 TETFERRPTDGDAQV
-243 MLANCAFLQ
+243 MLANCTFLQ
-252 HFQQNYKTLPE
+252 YFQQNYKTLPE
-263 PVWKAA
+263 PIWKAA
-269 CTNLVRGVGG
+269 CTNLMRGTNG
-279 EAIIL
+279 EDIIL
-284 PLVKEWLGAKYS
+284 PLVKEWLGTKYN
-296 EEDTKKKLAHYL
+296 EDDTRKKLAHYL

-452 GADGVYEVRMTE
+452 GADGVHEVRMTE
-464 VGQVQR
+464 MGQVQR

-503 VHAVCKRSEAFSARN
+503 VHTVCKRSEIFSARG

-528 ASSESA
+528 TSSESA
-534 KFLVKY
+534 KYLVKY

-550 IPVVHAVS
+550 IPLVHAVS
-558 KIGWRPYGLD
+558 KIGWRPYGLS
-568 EFVIPSSSRYR
+568 EFVIPSSSKYR
-579 VDMEDDGELSAAF
+579 VDMDDDGELSAAF

-598 EEWLTVAQ
+598 EEWQEAAQ
-606 EIRKHVFARFVLAAA
+606 EIRKHTFARFVLAAS
-621 FASPL
+621 FATPL
-626 LRICKNRNF
+626 LCICKNRNF

-652 FALTVWGNP
+652 FALSVWGNP

-723 GIRKTAT
+723 GIRKAAT

-744 RESSIQGVKT
+744 KESSIQGVKT
-754 RIIELNTYPVLPEE
+754 RLIELNTYPVLPEE
-768 AARMVYTI
+768 TAKLVYTI
-776 DEEQHGTAGRAFVGR
+776 DEEQHGTAGRAFIER

-799 YAEILAAR
+799 YAEILTAR
-807 QALINRL
+807 QALIERL
-814 RVECPDHFEPH
+814 RADYPEHFEPH
-825 IDNVATVAIADMLAS
+825 IDNVATVAIADMLVS
-840 MWLFGKTPEAAQQ
+840 MWLFGAVPEEAQQ
-853 GAYDMAIAI
+853 DAYDMAAVI
-862 MGGQATKQEI
+862 MVELPTRREI
-872 SDTRRAWDFVDEW
+872 SDTQRAWDFVEAW
-885 IVSNWQHFSNDNGY
+885 LVSNRQRFSEEFG
-899 ESRAKLSPEY
+899 ERARLSPEY
-909 GFIRSGYV
+909 GFVRDNCI

-930 AGFSSNKFLKEFV
+930 EGFSSNKFLKEFA
-943 ESGLIC
+943 EMGLIC
-949 STPEKGKRRFTK
+949 SSPEKNKRRFTK

-969 IHVVQIPQSIEQPL
+969 LHVVQIPQVMEGLL

>member
-1 MSVIDTVEFFQVLYP
+1 MSVIDTIEFFQVLYP
-16 AETEGHTY
+16 EETEGHTY
-24 LWTLPKKYTRVFPCA
+24 LWTLPDKRTQVFSCA
-39 NALEIAQAARQET
+39 AHADTAQAAQKASDT
-52 EAHNDV
+52 SKDV
-58 YYSVGVSERPFRAY
+58 YFSVGVSERLFKAH
-72 ERAKSSDIVSIPG
+72 ERAKSADIVAIPG
-85 LWVDIDIAGDAHAAK
+85 LWVDIDIAGDGHAAK
-100 ALPPNYAAAR
+100 ALPPDYAAAR
-110 SLLPE
+110 ALLPE

-138 LDTRTDEERSTAEEL
+138 LDTRTDEERSAAEEL

-162 ARAAEQGWHVDSV
+162 ARAAEHGWHVDSV
-175 PDLCRILRVP
+175 PDLCRVLRVP
-185 GTLNYKGG
+185 GTLNRKGG
-193 EAVPCMV
+193 GAVPCV
-200 TEYSEGLRYNAEDF
+200 VAECSEGLRYNAEDF
-214 DVLPPVETVSKTER
+214 DILPPVEAVSKTER
-228 TETFERRPTDGDAKV
+228 TETFERRPTDGDAQLMV
-243 MLANCAFLQ
+243 ANCTFLQ
-252 HFQQNYKTLPE
+252 HFQQDYKTLPE
-263 PVWKAA
+263 PIWKAA
-269 CTNLVRGVGG
+269 CTNLMRGVGG
-279 EAIIL
+279 EEIIL
-284 PLVKEWLGAKYS
+284 PLVKEWLGTKFNAN
-296 EEDTKKKLAHYL
+296 DTRKKLAHYL

-313 QTCTHIQT
+313 QTCKHIQT

-358 NAENTLNEETL
+358 NAENTLNEETI

-375 KKENSLEYTRFKERC
+375 KKENGLEYARFKERC

-403 KRVQASQAG
+403 KRAQASQAG

-419 GTLARGQKLG
+419 VLEAGQKLG
-429 EVRTCA
+429 DITTCTF
-435 LVPDTPLD
+435 VPDTPLD

-464 VGQVQR
+464 MGQVQR
-470 LAAGTPVIISE
+470 LAAGTPVIIYE

-487 TQTEKIQ
+487 TQTEKVQ
-494 ISFRYYDHW
+494 LSFRYYDHW
-503 VHAVCKRSEAFSARN
+503 VHTVCKRSEIFSARG

-528 ASSESA
+528 TSSESA
-534 KFLVKY
+534 KYLVKY

-550 IPVVHAVS
+550 IPLVHAVS
-558 KIGWRPYGLD
+558 KIGWRPYGLS
-568 EFVIPSSSRYR
+568 EFVIPSSSKYR
-579 VDMEDDGELSAAF
+579 VDMDDDGELTAAF

-598 EEWLTVAQ
+598 KEWQEAAQ
-606 EIRKHVFARFVLAAA
+606 EIRKHTFARFVLAAS
-621 FASPL
+621 FATPL
-626 LRICKNRNF
+626 LCICKNRNF

-744 RESSIQGVKT
+744 KESSIQGVKT
-754 RIIELNTYPVLPEE
+754 RLIELNTYPVLPEE
-768 AARMVYTI
+768 TAKLVYTI
-776 DEEQHGTAGRAFVGR
+776 DEEQHGTAGRAFIER
-791 LLQEAGTE
+791 LLQDAGTE

-807 QALINRL
+807 QALIERL
-814 RVECPDHFEPH
+814 RADYPEHFEPH
-825 IDNVATVAIADMLAS
+825 IDNVATVAIADMLVS
-840 MWLFGKTPEAAQQ
+840 MWLFGAVPEEAQQ
-853 GAYDMAIAI
+853 DAYDMAAVI
-862 MGGQATKQEI
+862 MAELPTRREI
-872 SDTRRAWDFVDEW
+872 SDTRRAWDFVEAW
-885 IVSNWQHFSNDNGY
+885 LLSNRQRFSDDYG
-899 ESRAKLSPEY
+899 SRANLSPEY
-909 GFIRSGYV
+909 GFIREGYY
-917 NVYPM
+917 NIYPM
-922 YLRAALDD
+922 YLRAALDG
-930 AGFSSNKFLKEFV
+930 AGFASNKFLKEFA
-943 ESGLIC
+943 EGGLIC
-949 STPEKGKRRFTK
+949 SSLEKKQNRYTK
-961 RVSYGGTK
+961 RVSYNGTK
-969 IHVVQIPQSIEQPL
+969 IHVVQIPQGAELPL

>member
-1 MSVIDTVEFFQVLYP
+1 MSVIDIVEFFQVLYP
-16 AETEGHTY
+16 AETEGNTY
-24 LWTLPKKYTRVFPCA
+24 IWTLPKKCTHVFPCT
-39 NALEIAQAARQET
+39 NASEIAQAARKET

-72 ERAKSSDIVSIPG
+72 ERAKSSDIVGIPG
-85 LWVDIDIAGDAHAAK
+85 LWVDIDIAGGGHAAK
-100 ALPPNYAAAR
+100 SLPTDYAAAR
-110 SLLPE
+110 ALLPE

-162 ARAAEQGWHVDSV
+162 VRAAEQGWHVDSV

-185 GTLNYKGG
+185 GTLNCKGD
-193 EAVPCMV
+193 EVVPCMV
-200 TEYSEGLRYNAEDF
+200 TEYSEELRYNAEDF
-214 DVLPPVETVSKTER
+214 DVLPPVEAVSKTER
-228 TETFERRPTDGDAKV
+228 TETFERRPTDGDAQL

-252 HFQQNYKTLPE
+252 YFQQNYKTLPE

-269 CTNLVRGVGG
+269 CTNLMRGTNG
-279 EAIIL
+279 EDIIL
-284 PLVKEWLGAKYS
+284 PLVKEWLDTKYN
-296 EEDTKKKLAHYL
+296 EEDTRKKLAHYL

-313 QTCTHIQT
+313 QTCVHIQSE
-321 DLGFKGCADCP
+321 LGFKGCVDCP

-350 KLRQIALP
+350 KLRQITLP
-358 NAENTLNEETL
+358 TAENTLNEETI

-375 KKENSLEYTRFKERC
+375 KKENGLEYARFKERC

-403 KRVQASQAG
+403 KRVQALQAG

-419 GTLARGQKLG
+419 ALETGQKLG
-429 EVRTCA
+429 DITTQSF
-435 LVPDTPLD
+435 VPDTPLD

-464 VGQVQR
+464 MGQVQR

-487 TQTEKIQ
+487 TQTEKVQ
-494 ISFRYYDHW
+494 LSFRYYDHW
-503 VHAVCKRSEAFSARN
+503 VDTVCKRSEIFSARS

-528 ASSESA
+528 TSSESA
-534 KFLVKY
+534 KYLVKY

-550 IPVVHAVS
+550 IPLVHAVS
-558 KIGWRPYGLD
+558 KIGWRPYGMN
-568 EFVIPSSSRYR
+568 EFVIPSSSKYR
-579 VDMEDDGELSAAF
+579 VDMDDDGELSAAF
-592 TQRGTL
+592 TQCGTL
-598 EEWLTVAQ
+598 AEWQTAAQ
-606 EIRKHVFARFVLAAA
+606 EIRKHSFARFVLAAA
-621 FASPL
+621 FAAPL

-669 GTTNGLERAAEY
+669 GTTNGIERAAEY

-744 RESSIQGVKT
+744 NESSIQGVKT
-754 RIIELNTYPVLPEE
+754 RLIELNAYPVLSEE
-768 AARMVYTI
+768 TAKMVYAI
-776 DEEQHGTAGRAFVGR
+776 DEEQHGTAGRAFIGR

-799 YAEILAAR
+799 YAEIFAAR
-807 QALINRL
+807 QALISRL

-840 MWLFGKTPEAAQQ
+840 MWLFGAAPEEAQQ

-862 MGGQATKQEI
+862 MAELPTRREI
-872 SDTRRAWDFVDEW
+872 SDTRRAWDFVEAW
-885 IVSNWQHFSNDNGY
+885 LLSNRQRFSDDYG
-899 ESRAKLSPEY
+899 SRANLSPEY
-909 GFIRSGYV
+909 GFIREGYY
-917 NVYPM
+917 NIYPM
-922 YLRAALDD
+922 YLRAALDG
-930 AGFSSNKFLKEFV
+930 AGFASNKFLKEFA
-943 ESGLIC
+943 EGGLIC
-949 STPEKGKRRFTK
+949 SSLEKKQNRYTK
-961 RVSYGGTK
+961 RVSYNGTK
-969 IHVVQIPQSIEQPL
+969 IHVVQIPQGAELPL

>member
-1 MSVIDTVEFFQVLYP
+1 MSVIDTIEFFRALYQED
-16 AETEGHTY
+16 AQGHTY
-24 LWTLPKKYTRVFPCA
+24 LWTLPDKRTQVFA
-39 NALEIAQAARQET
+39 AAVHAEMAQAARKT
-52 EAHNDV
+52 GDTGKDV
-58 YYSVGVSERPFRAY
+58 YFSVGVSERLFKAH
-72 ERAKSSDIVSIPG
+72 ERAKSADIVAIPA

-100 ALPPNYAAAR
+100 SLPPDYNSAR
-110 SLLPE
+110 ALLPE

-138 LDTRTDEERSTAEEL
+138 LDTRTDEERVAAEEL

-162 ARAAEQGWHVDSV
+162 ARAAEHGWHVDSV
-175 PDLCRILRVP
+175 PDLCRVLRVP
-185 GTLNYKGG
+185 GTLYRKGG
-193 EAVPCMV
+193 VVA
-200 TEYSEGLRYNAEDF
+200 EYSEGLRYNAEDF
-214 DVLPPVETVSKTER
+214 DILPPVEAVSKTER
-228 TETFERRPTDGDAKV
+228 TETFERRPTDGDAQL

-252 HFQQNYKTLPE
+252 YFQQNYKTLPE

-269 CTNLVRGVGG
+269 CTNLMRGTNG
-279 EAIIL
+279 EDIIL
-284 PLVKEWLGAKYS
+284 PLVKEWLDTKYN
-296 EEDTKKKLAHYL
+296 EEDTRKKLAHYL

-313 QTCTHIQT
+313 QTCVRIQSE
-321 DLGFKGCADCP
+321 LGFKGCVDCP

-350 KLRQIALP
+350 KLRQITLP
-358 NAENTLNEETL
+358 TAENTLNEETI

-375 KKENSLEYTRFKERC
+375 KKENGLEYARFKERC

-403 KRVQASQAG
+403 KRVQALQAG

-419 GTLARGQKLG
+419 ALETGQKLG
-429 EVRTCA
+429 DITTQSF
-435 LVPDTPLD
+435 VPDTPLD

-464 VGQVQR
+464 MGQVQR

-558 KIGWRPYGLD
+558 KIGWRPYGMN
-568 EFVIPSSSRYR
+568 EFIIPSSSKYR
-579 VDMEDDGELSAAF
+579 VDMDDDGELSAAF
-592 TQRGTL
+592 TQCGTL
-598 EEWLTVAQ
+598 AEWQTAAQ
-606 EIRKHVFARFVLAAA
+606 EIRKHSFARFVLAAA
-621 FASPL
+621 FAVPL
-626 LRICKNRNF
+626 LRIFKNRNF

-652 FALTVWGNP
+652 FALSVWGNP

-744 RESSIQGVKT
+744 KESSIQGVKT
-754 RIIELNTYPVLPEE
+754 RLIELNAYPVLPEE
-768 AARMVYTI
+768 TAKMVYAI
-776 DEEQHGTAGRAFVGR
+776 DEEQHGTAGRAFIER
-791 LLQEAGTE
+791 LLQDAGTA
-799 YAEILAAR
+799 YAEILTAR
-807 QALINRL
+807 QALIERL
-814 RVECPDHFEPH
+814 RADYPEHFEPH
-825 IDNVATVAIADMLAS
+825 IDNVATVAIADMLVS
-840 MWLFGKTPEAAQQ
+840 MWLFGAVPEEAQQ
-853 GAYDMAIAI
+853 DAYDMAAVI
-862 MGGQATKQEI
+862 MAELPTRREI
-872 SDTRRAWDFVDEW
+872 SDTRRAWDFVEAW
-885 IVSNWQHFSNDNGY
+885 LLSNRQRFSDDYG
-899 ESRAKLSPEY
+899 SRANLSPEY
-909 GFIRSGYV
+909 GFIREGYY
-917 NVYPM
+917 NIYPM
-922 YLRAALDD
+922 YLRAALDG
-930 AGFSSNKFLKEFV
+930 AGFASNKFLKEFA
-943 ESGLIC
+943 EGGLIC
-949 STPEKGKRRFTK
+949 SSLEKKQNRYTK
-961 RVSYGGTK
+961 RVSYNGTK
-969 IHVVQIPQSIEQPL
+969 IHVVQIPQGAELPL

>member
-1 MSVIDTVEFFQVLYP
+1 MSVIDTIEFFQVLYP
-16 AETEGHTY
+16 EDTEGHTY
-24 LWTLPKKYTRVFPCA
+24 LWTMPDKRTQMFSCA
-39 NALEIAQAARQET
+39 AHADIAQAAQK
-52 EAHNDV
+52 ASDAGKDV
-58 YYSVGVSERPFRAY
+58 YFPVGVSERLFRAH
-72 ERAKSSDIVSIPG
+72 ERAKSADIVAIPA
-85 LWVDIDIAGDAHAAK
+85 LWVDIDIAGDSHAAK
-100 ALPPNYAAAR
+100 ALPPDYAAAR
-110 SLLPE
+110 ALLPE
-115 MLDPSMVVHSGH
+115 MLDPSLIVHSGH
-127 GLHAYYLFREL
+127 GIHAYYAFREL
-138 LDTRTDEERSTAEEL
+138 LDTRTDAERHTAEDL

-162 ARAAEQGWHVDSV
+162 ARAAENGWHVDSV
-175 PDLCRILRVP
+175 PDLCRVLRVP
-185 GTLNYKGG
+185 GTLNRKGG
-193 EAVPCMV
+193 DAVPCIV
-200 TEYSEGLRYNAEDF
+200 SEYSEGLRYNAEDF
-214 DVLPPVETVSKTER
+214 DILPPVEAVSKTER
-228 TETFERRPTDGDAKV
+228 TETFERRTTDGDAQLMV
-243 MLANCAFLQ
+243 ANCTFLQ

-263 PVWKAA
+263 PIWKAA
-269 CTNLVRGVGG
+269 CTNLMRGVGG
-279 EAIIL
+279 EQIIL
-284 PLVKEWLGAKYS
+284 PLVKEWLGAKFN
-296 EEDTKKKLAHYL
+296 EDDTRKKLAHYL

-358 NAENTLNEETL
+358 NAENTLNEETI

-375 KKENSLEYTRFKERC
+375 KKENSLEYARFKERC

-403 KRVQASQAG
+403 KRAQAAQTG
-412 LSVVEGG
+412 LSVLEGG
-419 GTLARGQKLG
+419 ALAPGQRLG
-429 EVRTCA
+429 DVTTRTF
-435 LVPDTPLD
+435 VPDTPLD

-464 VGQVQR
+464 MGQVQR

-481 KQYNVD
+481 KQYNID
-487 TQTEKIQ
+487 TQTEKVQ
-494 ISFRYYDHW
+494 LSFRYYDHW
-503 VHAVCKRSEAFSARN
+503 VHTVCKRSEIFSARV

-528 ASSESA
+528 TSSESA
-534 KFLVKY
+534 KYLVKY

-550 IPVVHAVS
+550 IPLVHAVS
-558 KIGWRPYGLD
+558 KIGWRPYGLR
-568 EFVIPSSSRYR
+568 EFVIPSSSKYR
-579 VDMEDDGELSAAF
+579 VDMDDDGELSAAF
-592 TQRGTL
+592 TSCGTL
-598 EEWLTVAQ
+598 AAWQEAAQ
-606 EIRKHVFARFVLAAA
+606 EIRKYVFARFVLAAA
-621 FASPL
+621 FATPL

-744 RESSIQGVKT
+744 KESSIQGVKT
-754 RIIELNTYPVLPEE
+754 RLVELNTYPVLPEE
-768 AARMVYTI
+768 TAKLVYTI
-776 DEEQHGTAGRAFVGR
+776 DEEQHGTAGRAFIER
-791 LLQEAGTE
+791 LLQDAGTE

-840 MWLFGKTPEAAQQ
+840 MWLFGESPEAAQQ

-862 MGGQATKQEI
+862 MGEQATKQEI

-885 IVSNWQHFSNDNGY
+885 IVSNWQHFSY

-909 GFIRSGYV
+909 GFIRSGCV

-961 RVSYGGTK
+961 RVSYRGAK
-969 IHVVQIPQSIEQPL
+969 IYVIQIPQTVEQSL

>member
-1 MSVIDTVEFFQVLYP
+1 MSVIDTIEFFRALYP
-16 AETEGHTY
+16 ENAQGHTY
-24 LWTLPKKYTRVFPCA
+24 LWTLPDKRTQVFA
-39 NALEIAQAARQET
+39 AAVHAEMAQAARKT
-52 EAHNDV
+52 GDTGKDV
-58 YYSVGVSERPFRAY
+58 YFSVGVSERLFKAH
-72 ERAKSSDIVSIPG
+72 ERAKSADIVAIPA

-100 ALPPNYAAAR
+100 SLPPDYNSAR
-110 SLLPE
+110 SLMPE
-115 MLDPSMVVHSGH
+115 MLDPSIVVDSGH
-127 GLHAYYLFREL
+127 GLHAYYLFREP
-138 LDTRTDEERSTAEEL
+138 LDTRTDEERSAAEDL

-162 ARAAEQGWHVDSV
+162 ARAAEHGWHVDSV
-175 PDLCRILRVP
+175 PDLCRVLRVP
-185 GTLNYKGG
+185 GTLNRKGG
-193 EAVPCMV
+193 GAAPCV
-200 TEYSEGLRYNAEDF
+200 VAEYSEGLRYNAEDF
-214 DVLPPVETVSKTER
+214 DVLPPVEAASKTER
-228 TETFERRPTDGDAKV
+228 TETFERRPTDGDAQV
-243 MLANCAFLQ
+243 MLANCTFLQ
-252 HFQQNYKTLPE
+252 HFQQDYKTLPE
-263 PVWKAA
+263 PIWKAA
-269 CTNLVRGVGG
+269 CTNLMRGVGG
-279 EAIIL
+279 EEIIL
-284 PLVKEWLGAKYS
+284 PLVKEWLGAKFN
-296 EEDTKKKLAHYL
+296 EDDTRKKLAHYL

-403 KRVQASQAG
+403 KRVQALQAG

-419 GTLARGQKLG
+419 ALETGQRLG
-429 EVRTCA
+429 DITTRTF
-435 LVPDTPLD
+435 VPDTPLD

-452 GADGVYEVRMTE
+452 GADGVHEVRMTE
-464 VGQVQR
+464 MGQVQR

-487 TQTEKIQ
+487 TQTEKVQ
-494 ISFRYYDHW
+494 LSFRYYDHW
-503 VHAVCKRSEAFSARN
+503 VHTVCKRSEIFSARS

-528 ASSESA
+528 TSSESA
-534 KFLVKY
+534 KYLVKY

-550 IPVVHAVS
+550 IPLVHAVS
-558 KIGWRPYGLD
+558 KIGWRPYGMN
-568 EFVIPSSSRYR
+568 EFVIPSSSKYR
-579 VDMEDDGELSAAF
+579 VDMDDDGELSAAF
-592 TQRGTL
+592 TQCGTL
-598 EEWLTVAQ
+598 AEWQTAAQ
-606 EIRKHVFARFVLAAA
+606 EIRKHSFARFVLAAA
-621 FASPL
+621 FAAPL

-744 RESSIQGVKT
+744 NESSIQGVKT
-754 RIIELNTYPVLPEE
+754 RLIELNTYPVLPEKT
-768 AARMVYTI
+768 AKLVYTI
-776 DEEQHGTAGRAFVGR
+776 EEEQHGTAGRAFISR

-799 YAEILAAR
+799 YAEIFAAR
-807 QALINRL
+807 QALISRL

-840 MWLFGKTPEAAQQ
+840 MWLFGAAPEEAQQ

-862 MGGQATKQEI
+862 MPELPTRREI
-872 SDTRRAWDFVDEW
+872 SDTRRAWDFVEAW
-885 IVSNWQHFSNDNGY
+885 LLSNRQRFSDDY
-899 ESRAKLSPEY
+899 ASRANLSPEY
-909 GFIRSGYV
+909 GFIREGYY
-917 NVYPM
+917 NIYPM
-922 YLRAALDD
+922 YLRAALDS
-930 AGFSSNKFLKEFV
+930 AGFASNKFLKEFA

-949 STPEKGKRRFTK
+949 SSLEKKQNRYTK
-961 RVSYGGTK
+961 RVSYNGTK
-969 IHVVQIPQSIEQPL
+969 IHVVQIPQGAELPL

>member
-1 MSVIDTVEFFQVLYP
+1 MSVIDTIEFFQVLYP
-16 AETEGHTY
+16 EETEGYTY
-24 LWTLPKKYTRVFPCA
+24 LWTLPDKRTQVFPCA
-39 NALEIAQAARQET
+39 NAPEIAQAARKES

-58 YYSVGVSERPFRAY
+58 YYSVGVSERPFRPY

-85 LWVDIDIAGDAHAAK
+85 LWVDIDIAGDGHAAK
-100 ALPPNYAAAR
+100 ALPPDYAAAR
-110 SLLPE
+110 ALLPE
-115 MLDPSMVVHSGH
+115 MLDPSMVVHSGY

-138 LDTRTDEERSTAEEL
+138 LDTRTNEEQSTAQDL

-162 ARAAEQGWHVDSV
+162 ARAEEKGWHVDSV

-185 GTLNYKGG
+185 GTLNRKGG
-193 EAVPCMV
+193 GAVPCV
-200 TEYSEGLRYNAEDF
+200 VAEYSEGLRYNAEDF
-214 DVLPPVETVSKTER
+214 DVLPPVEAVSKTER
-228 TETFERRPTDGDAKV
+228 TETFERRPTDGDAQLMV
-243 MLANCAFLQ
+243 ANCTFLQ
-252 HFQQNYKTLPE
+252 HFQQDYKTLPE
-263 PVWKAA
+263 PIWKAA
-269 CTNLVRGVGG
+269 CTNLMRGVGG
-279 EAIIL
+279 EEIIL
-284 PLVKEWLGAKYS
+284 PLVKEWLGAKFS
-296 EEDTKKKLAHYL
+296 EDDTRKKLAHYL

-321 DLGFKGCADCP
+321 DLGFKGCVDCP

-358 NAENTLNEETL
+358 NAENTLNEETI

-375 KKENSLEYTRFKERC
+375 KKENGLEYARFKERC

-403 KRVQASQAG
+403 KRAQASQAG

-419 GTLARGQKLG
+419 ALEAGQRLG
-429 EVRTCA
+429 DITTRTF
-435 LVPDTPLD
+435 VPDTPLD
-443 LAIPANFSY
+443 LAVPANFSY

-518 IIALTDRGLN
+518 IIALTDRGIN

-568 EFVIPSSSRYR
+568 EFVIPSSSKYR
-579 VDMEDDGELSAAF
+579 VDMDDDGELTAAF
-592 TQRGTL
+592 TQCGTL
-598 EEWLTVAQ
+598 AAWKEAAQ
-606 EIRKHVFARFVLAAA
+606 EIRKHIFARFVLAAS
-621 FASPL
+621 FATPL

-744 RESSIQGVKT
+744 KESSIQGVKT
-754 RIIELNTYPVLPEE
+754 RLVELNTYLVLPEE
-768 AARMVYTI
+768 TAKLVYTI

-791 LLQEAGTE
+791 LLQESGTE

-814 RVECPDHFEPH
+814 RTDYPEHFEPH

-840 MWLFGKTPEAAQQ
+840 MWIFGETPEEAQQ

-872 SDTRRAWDFVDEW
+872 SDMRRAWDFVEAW

-930 AGFSSNKFLKEFV
+930 VGFSSNKFLKEFA

-949 STPEKGKRRFTK
+949 STPEKGKCRFTK

-969 IHVVQIPQSIEQPL
+969 IHVVQIPQTLEQPL

>member
-1 MSVIDTVEFFQVLYP
+1 MSVIDTIEFFQALYP
-16 AETEGHTY
+16 EETEGHTY
-24 LWTLPKKYTRVFPCA
+24 LWTMPDKRTQVFSCA
-39 NALEIAQAARQET
+39 AHADTAQAAQK
-52 EAHNDV
+52 ASDAGKDV
-58 YYSVGVSERPFRAY
+58 YFSVGVSERLFRAH
-72 ERAKSSDIVSIPG
+72 ERAKSADIVAIPA

-100 ALPPNYAAAR
+100 ALPPDYISAR
-110 SLLPE
+110 ALLPE
-115 MLDPSMVVHSGH
+115 MLDPSIVVHSGH
-127 GLHAYYLFREL
+127 GIHAYYLFREL
-138 LDTRTDEERSTAEEL
+138 LDTRTDEERSAAEEL

-162 ARAAEQGWHVDSV
+162 ARAAEHGWHVDSV
-175 PDLCRILRVP
+175 PDLCRVLRVP
-185 GTLNYKGG
+185 GTLNRKGG
-193 EAVPCMV
+193 DAVPCMI

-214 DVLPPVETVSKTER
+214 DVLPEVQEISRAER
-228 TETFERRPTDGDAKV
+228 AEKFERRPTDGDARL

-252 HFQQNYKTLPE
+252 HFQQDYKTLPE

-269 CTNLVRGVGG
+269 CTNLMRGVGG
-279 EAIIL
+279 EEIIL
-284 PLVKEWLGAKYS
+284 PLVKEWLGAKFN
-296 EEDTKKKLAHYL
+296 EDDTRKKLAHYL

-419 GTLARGQKLG
+419 ALEAGQRLG
-429 EVRTCA
+429 DITTRTF
-435 LVPDTPLD
+435 VPDTPLD

-452 GADGVYEVRMTE
+452 GVEGVHEVRMTE

-481 KQYNVD
+481 KQYNID
-487 TQTEKIQ
+487 TQTEKVQ
-494 ISFRYYDHW
+494 LSFRYYDHW
-503 VHAVCKRSEAFSARN
+503 VHTVCKRSEAFSARG
-518 IIALTDRGLN
+518 IIALADRGLN
-528 ASSESA
+528 TSSESA
-534 KFLVKY
+534 KYLVKY

-550 IPVVHAVS
+550 IPLVHAVS
-558 KIGWRPYGLD
+558 KIGWRPYGLN

-579 VDMEDDGELSAAF
+579 VDMDDDGELSAAF
-592 TQRGTL
+592 TSCGTL
-598 EEWLTVAQ
+598 AAWQEAAQ
-606 EIRKHVFARFVLAAA
+606 EIRKYVFARFVLAAA
-621 FASPL
+621 FATPL

-744 RESSIQGVKT
+744 KESSIQGVKT
-754 RIIELNTYPVLPEE
+754 RLIELNTYPVLPEE
-768 AARMVYTI
+768 TAKLVYTI
-776 DEEQHGTAGRAFVGR
+776 DEEQHGTAGRAFIER
-791 LLQEAGTE
+791 LLHDAGTE

-825 IDNVATVAIADMLAS
+825 IDNVATVAIADMLVS
-840 MWLFGKTPEAAQQ
+840 MWLFGAVPEEAQQ
-853 GAYDMAIAI
+853 DAYDMAAVI
-862 MGGQATKQEI
+862 MAELPTRREI
-872 SDTRRAWDFVDEW
+872 SDTRRAWDFVEAW
-885 IVSNWQHFSNDNGY
+885 LLSNRQRFSDDYG
-899 ESRAKLSPEY
+899 SRANLSPEY
-909 GFIRSGYV
+909 GFIREGYY
-917 NVYPM
+917 NIYPM
-922 YLRAALDD
+922 YLRAALDG
-930 AGFSSNKFLKEFV
+930 AGFASNKFLKEFA
-943 ESGLIC
+943 EGGLIC
-949 STPEKGKRRFTK
+949 SSLEKKQNRYTK
-961 RVSYGGTK
+961 RVSYNGTK
-969 IHVVQIPQSIEQPL
+969 IHVVQIPQGAELPL

>member
-1 MSVIDTVEFFQVLYP
+1 MSVIDTIEFFQALYP
-16 AETEGHTY
+16 EETEGHTY
-24 LWTLPKKYTRVFPCA
+24 LWTMPDKRTQVFSCA
-39 NALEIAQAARQET
+39 AHADTAQAAQK
-52 EAHNDV
+52 ASDAGKDV
-58 YYSVGVSERPFRAY
+58 YFSVGVSERLFRAH
-72 ERAKSSDIVSIPG
+72 ERAKSADIVAIPA

-100 ALPPNYAAAR
+100 ALPPDYISAR
-110 SLLPE
+110 ALLPE
-115 MLDPSMVVHSGH
+115 MLDPSIVVHSGH
-127 GLHAYYLFREL
+127 GIHAYYLFREL
-138 LDTRTDEERSTAEEL
+138 LDTRTDEERSAAEDL

-162 ARAAEQGWHVDSV
+162 ARAAEHGWHVDSV
-175 PDLCRILRVP
+175 PDLCRVLRVP
-185 GTLNYKGG
+185 GTLNRKGG
-193 EAVPCMV
+193 GAAPCV
-200 TEYSEGLRYNAEDF
+200 VAEYSEGLRYNAEDF
-214 DVLPPVETVSKTER
+214 DVLPPVEAASKTER
-228 TETFERRPTDGDAKV
+228 TETFERRPTDGDAQV
-243 MLANCAFLQ
+243 MLANCTFLQ
-252 HFQQNYKTLPE
+252 YFQQNYKTLPE
-263 PVWKAA
+263 PIWKAA
-269 CTNLVRGVGG
+269 CTNLMRGTNG
-279 EAIIL
+279 EDIIL
-284 PLVKEWLGAKYS
+284 PLVKEWLGTKYN
-296 EEDTKKKLAHYL
+296 EDDTRKKLAHYL

-452 GADGVYEVRMTE
+452 GADGVHEVRMTE
-464 VGQVQR
+464 MGQVQR

-503 VHAVCKRSEAFSARN
+503 VHTVCKRSEIFSARG

-528 ASSESA
+528 TSSESA
-534 KFLVKY
+534 KYLVKY

-550 IPVVHAVS
+550 IPLVHAVS
-558 KIGWRPYGLD
+558 KIGWRPYGLS
-568 EFVIPSSSRYR
+568 EFVIPSSSKYR
-579 VDMEDDGELSAAF
+579 VDMDDDGELTAAF

-598 EEWLTVAQ
+598 KEWQEAAQ
-606 EIRKHVFARFVLAAA
+606 EIRKHTFARFVLAAS
-621 FASPL
+621 FATPL
-626 LRICKNRNF
+626 LCICKNRNF

-652 FALTVWGNP
+652 FALSVWGNP

-723 GIRKTAT
+723 GIRKAAT

-744 RESSIQGVKT
+744 KESSIQGVKT
-754 RIIELNTYPVLPEE
+754 RLIELNTYPVLPEE
-768 AARMVYTI
+768 TAKLVYTI
-776 DEEQHGTAGRAFVGR
+776 DEEQHGTAGRAFIER

-799 YAEILAAR
+799 YAEILTAR
-807 QALINRL
+807 QALIERL
-814 RVECPDHFEPH
+814 RADYPEHFEPH
-825 IDNVATVAIADMLAS
+825 IDNVATVAIADMLVS
-840 MWLFGKTPEAAQQ
+840 MWLFGAVPEEAQQ
-853 GAYDMAIAI
+853 DAYDMAAVI
-862 MGGQATKQEI
+862 MVELPTRREI
-872 SDTRRAWDFVDEW
+872 SDTQRAWDFVEAW
-885 IVSNWQHFSNDNGY
+885 LVSNRQRFSEEFG
-899 ESRAKLSPEY
+899 ERARLSPEY
-909 GFIRSGYV
+909 GFVRDNCI

-930 AGFSSNKFLKEFV
+930 EGFSSNKFLKEFA
-943 ESGLIC
+943 EMGLIC
-949 STPEKGKRRFTK
+949 SSPEKNKRRFTK

-969 IHVVQIPQSIEQPL
+969 LHVVQIPQVMEGLL

>member
-16 AETEGHTY
+16 AETEGNTY
-24 LWTLPKKYTRVFPCA
+24 VWTLPEKCTRVFPCA

-100 ALPPNYAAAR
+100 ALPPDYAAAR

-138 LDTRTDEERSTAEEL
+138 LDTRTDEERVAAEEL

-162 ARAAEQGWHVDSV
+162 ARAAEHGWHVDSV
-175 PDLCRILRVP
+175 PDLCRVLRVP
-185 GTLNYKGG
+185 GTLNRKGG
-193 EAVPCMV
+193 GAVPCV
-200 TEYSEGLRYNAEDF
+200 VAEYSEGLRYNAEDF
-214 DVLPPVETVSKTER
+214 DILPPVETVSKTER
-228 TETFERRPTDGDAKV
+228 TETFERRPTDGDAQL

-252 HFQQNYKTLPE
+252 YFQQNYKTLPE

-269 CTNLVRGVGG
+269 CTNLMRGTNG
-279 EAIIL
+279 EDIIL
-284 PLVKEWLGAKYS
+284 PLVKEWLDTKYN
-296 EEDTKKKLAHYL
+296 EEDTRKKLAHYL

-313 QTCTHIQT
+313 QTCVRIQSE
-321 DLGFKGCADCP
+321 LGFKGCVDCP

-350 KLRQIALP
+350 KLRQITLP
-358 NAENTLNEETL
+358 TAENTLNEETI

-375 KKENSLEYTRFKERC
+375 KKENGLEYARFKERC

-403 KRVQASQAG
+403 KRVQALQAG

-419 GTLARGQKLG
+419 ALETGQKLG
-429 EVRTCA
+429 DITTQSF
-435 LVPDTPLD
+435 VPDTPLD

-464 VGQVQR
+464 MGQVQR

-558 KIGWRPYGLD
+558 KIGWRPYGMN
-568 EFVIPSSSRYR
+568 EFIIPSSSKYR
-579 VDMEDDGELSAAF
+579 VDMDDDGELSAAF
-592 TQRGTL
+592 TQCGTL
-598 EEWLTVAQ
+598 AEWQTAAQ
-606 EIRKHVFARFVLAAA
+606 EIRKHSFARFVLAAA
-621 FASPL
+621 FAVPL
-626 LRICKNRNF
+626 LRIFKNRNF

-652 FALTVWGNP
+652 FALSVWGNP

-744 RESSIQGVKT
+744 KESSIQGVKT
-754 RIIELNTYPVLPEE
+754 RLIELNAYPVLPEE
-768 AARMVYTI
+768 TAKMVYAI
-776 DEEQHGTAGRAFVGR
+776 DEEQHGTAGRAFIER
-791 LLQEAGTE
+791 LLQDAGTA
-799 YAEILAAR
+799 YAEILTAR
-807 QALINRL
+807 QALIERL
-814 RVECPDHFEPH
+814 RADYPEHFEPH
-825 IDNVATVAIADMLAS
+825 IDNVATVAIADMLVS
-840 MWLFGKTPEAAQQ
+840 MWLFGAVPEEAQQ
-853 GAYDMAIAI
+853 DAYDMAAVI
-862 MGGQATKQEI
+862 MAELPTRREI
-872 SDTRRAWDFVDEW
+872 SDTRRAWDFVEAW
-885 IVSNWQHFSNDNGY
+885 LLSNRQRFSDDYG
-899 ESRAKLSPEY
+899 SRANLSPEY
-909 GFIRSGYV
+909 GFIREGYY
-917 NVYPM
+917 NIYPM
-922 YLRAALDD
+922 YLRAALDG
-930 AGFSSNKFLKEFV
+930 AGFASNKFLKEFA
-943 ESGLIC
+943 EGGLIC
-949 STPEKGKRRFTK
+949 SSLEKKQNRYTK
-961 RVSYGGTK
+961 RVSYNGTK
-969 IHVVQIPQSIEQPL
+969 IHVVQIPQGAELPL

>member
-1 MSVIDTVEFFQVLYP
+1 MSVIDTIEFFRALYP
-16 AETEGHTY
+16 EDAQGHTY
-24 LWTLPKKYTRVFPCA
+24 LWTLPDKRTQVFA
-39 NALEIAQAARQET
+39 AAAHAEMAQAARKT
-52 EAHNDV
+52 GDTGKDV
-58 YYSVGVSERPFRAY
+58 YFSVGVSERLFKAY
-72 ERAKSSDIVSIPG
+72 ERAKSSDIVAIPV
-85 LWVDIDIAGDAHAAK
+85 LWVDIDIAGGGHAAK
-100 ALPPNYAAAR
+100 ALPPDYTAAR
-110 SLLPE
+110 ALLPE

-162 ARAAEQGWHVDSV
+162 ARAAEYGWHVDSV
-175 PDLCRILRVP
+175 PDLCRVLRVP
-185 GTLNYKGG
+185 GTLNRKGG
-193 EAVPCMV
+193 GAVPCV
-200 TEYSEGLRYNAEDF
+200 VAEYSEGLRYNAEDF
-214 DVLPPVETVSKTER
+214 DVLPPVEAVSKTER
-228 TETFERRPTDGDAKV
+228 TETFERRPTDGDARV
-243 MLANCAFLQ
+243 MLANCTFLQ
-252 HFQQNYKTLPE
+252 HFAQNYKTLPE
-263 PVWKAA
+263 PIWKAA
-269 CTNLVRGVGG
+269 CTNLMRGVGG
-279 EAIIL
+279 EEIIL
-284 PLVKEWLGAKYS
+284 PLVKEWLGAKYN
-296 EEDTKKKLAHYL
+296 EEDTRKKLAHYL

-321 DLGFKGCADCP
+321 DLEFKGCADCP

-375 KKENSLEYTRFKERC
+375 KKENGLEYARFKERC

-403 KRVQASQAG
+403 KRAQASQAG

-419 GTLARGQKLG
+419 ALEAGQRLG
-429 EVRTCA
+429 DITTRTF
-435 LVPDTPLD
+435 VPDTPLD

-452 GADGVYEVRMTE
+452 GADGIHEVRMTE
-464 VGQVQR
+464 MGQVQR

-487 TQTEKIQ
+487 TQTEKVQ
-494 ISFRYYDHW
+494 LSFRYYDHW
-503 VHAVCKRSEAFSARN
+503 VHTVCKRSEIFSARG

-528 ASSESA
+528 TSSESA
-534 KFLVKY
+534 KYLVKY

-550 IPVVHAVS
+550 IPLVHAVS
-558 KIGWRPYGLD
+558 KIGWRPYGLS
-568 EFVIPSSSRYR
+568 EFVIPSSSKYR
-579 VDMEDDGELSAAF
+579 VDMDDDGELSAAF
-592 TQRGTL
+592 TQCGTL
-598 EEWLTVAQ
+598 EEWQEAAQ
-606 EIRKHVFARFVLAAA
+606 EIRKHTFARFVLAAS
-621 FASPL
+621 FATPL

-687 VINERQ
+687 IINERQ

-744 RESSIQGVKT
+744 KESSIQGVKT
-754 RIIELNTYPVLPEE
+754 RLIELNTYPVLPEE
-768 AARMVYTI
+768 TAKLVYTI
-776 DEEQHGTAGRAFVGR
+776 DEEQHGTAGRAFISR
-791 LLQEAGTE
+791 LLPEAGTE

-840 MWLFGKTPEAAQQ
+840 MWLFGETPEAAQQ
-853 GAYDMAIAI
+853 DTYDMAAVI
-862 MGGQATKQEI
+862 MAELPTRREI
-872 SDTRRAWDFVDEW
+872 SDTQRAWDFVEAW
-885 IVSNWQHFSNDNGY
+885 LLSNRQRFSDDY
-899 ESRAKLSPEY
+899 ASRANLSPEY
-909 GFIRSGYV
+909 GFIREGYY
-917 NVYPM
+917 NIYPM
-922 YLRAALDD
+922 YLRAALDS
-930 AGFSSNKFLKEFV
+930 AGFASNKFLKEFA

-949 STPEKGKRRFTK
+949 SSLEKKQNRYTK
-961 RVSYGGTK
+961 RVSYNGTK
-969 IHVVQIPQSIEQPL
+969 IHVVQIPQGTELPL

>member
-1 MSVIDTVEFFQVLYP
+1 MSVIDTVEFFRALYP
-16 AETEGHTY
+16 EESEGHTY
-24 LWTLPKKYTRVFPCA
+24 LWTLPDKRTQIFA
-39 NALEIAQAARQET
+39 ASAHTEIAQAARNT
-52 EAHNDV
+52 GDAGKDV
-58 YYSVGVSERPFRAY
+58 YFSVGLSERLFRAH
-72 ERAKSSDIVSIPG
+72 ERAKSADIIAIPA
-85 LWVDIDIAGDAHAAK
+85 LWVDIDIADNTHAAK
-100 ALPPNYAAAR
+100 SLPPDYTAAR
-110 SLLPE
+110 ALLPE
-115 MLDPSMVVHSGH
+115 MLDPSIVVDSGH
-127 GLHAYYLFREL
+127 GIHAYYIFREL
-138 LDTRTDEERSTAEEL
+138 LDTRTEEERRAAEDL

-162 ARAAEQGWHVDSV
+162 ARAAIHGWHVDSV
-175 PDLCRILRVP
+175 PDLCRVLRVP
-185 GTLNYKGG
+185 GTLNRKGG
-193 EAVPCMV
+193 GAVPCV
-200 TEYSEGLRYNAEDF
+200 VAEYSEELRYNAEDF
-214 DVLPPVETVSKTER
+214 DVLPPVESGSRTER
-228 TETFERRPTDGDAKV
+228 TETFERRPTDGDAQL
-243 MLANCAFLQ
+243 MLESCTFLQ
-252 HFQQNYKTLPE
+252 HFTQNYKALPE

-269 CTNLVRGVGG
+269 CTNLMRGVGG
-279 EAIIL
+279 EEIIL
-284 PLVKEWLGAKYS
+284 PLVKEWLGTKFN
-296 EEDTKKKLAHYL
+296 EDDTRKKLAHYL

-313 QTCTHIQT
+313 QTCAHIQKE
-321 DLGFKGCADCP
+321 LGFRGCTDCP

-375 KKENSLEYTRFKERC
+375 KKENSLEYARFKERC

-419 GTLARGQKLG
+419 GALARGQKLG

-443 LAIPANFSY
+443 LAVPANFSY

-464 VGQVQR
+464 MGQVAR

-481 KQYNVD
+481 KQYNID
-487 TQTEKIQ
+487 TQMEKIC
-494 ISFRYYDHW
+494 ISFRYYGHW
-503 VHAVCKRSEAFSARN
+503 VHAVCKRSEAFSSRN

-558 KIGWRPYGLD
+558 KIGWRPYGLN
-568 EFVIPSSSRYR
+568 EFVIPSSSKYR
-579 VDMEDDGELSAAF
+579 VDMDDDGELTAAF
-592 TQRGTL
+592 TLCGTL
-598 EEWLTVAQ
+598 GAWKEAAQ
-606 EIRKHVFARFVLAAA
+606 EIRKHHFARFVLAAS
-621 FASPL
+621 FATPL
-626 LRICKNRNF
+626 LKICKNRNF

-744 RESSIQGVKT
+744 KESSIQGVKT

-768 AARMVYTI
+768 TARMVYAI
-776 DEEQHGTAGRAFVGR
+776 DEEQHGTAGRAFIER
-791 LLQEAGTE
+791 LLQDAGTE

-807 QALINRL
+807 QALIERL
-814 RVECPDHFEPH
+814 RIDYPEHFEPH
-825 IDNVATVAIADMLAS
+825 IDNVATVCIADMLVS

-853 GAYDMAIAI
+853 GAYDMAAVIL
-862 MGGQATKQEI
+862 GGQATKQEI
-872 SDTRRAWDFVDEW
+872 SDTRRAWDFVEAW

-909 GFIRSGYV
+909 GFIRNGYV

-930 AGFSSNKFLKEFV
+930 AGFSSNKFLKEFA

-949 STPEKGKRRFTK
+949 STPEKSNRRFTK
-961 RVSYGGTK
+961 RVSYGGAK
-969 IHVVQIPQSIEQPL
+969 IHVIQIPQTVEQPL